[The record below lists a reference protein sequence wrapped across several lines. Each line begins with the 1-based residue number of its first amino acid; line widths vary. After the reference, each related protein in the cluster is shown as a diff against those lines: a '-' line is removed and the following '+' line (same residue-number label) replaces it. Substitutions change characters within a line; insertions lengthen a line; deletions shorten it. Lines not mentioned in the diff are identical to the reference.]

1 MSTDN
6 SILGQQTFSPPLRSP
21 GSSKSSVR
29 HSSNGSNASL
39 PTIVEVPE
47 DVVTQRDPYVKTG
60 FRGVLESPYCTGFAI
75 LAAIGGFALG
85 YNQGLMPISLIT
97 EQIVTQ
103 FPQIDLNFIAAIT
116 QLGGFLG
123 ALIMGSV
130 ADHCARKRSIGIAA
144 VVFISGFVFQT
155 ISMNYTMLVVARLV
169 GGIAIG
175 MLSVITPIYI
185 SEISPPEIRG
195 SLLVFTDVLI
205 ALGTMASFW
214 ISVATGHMD
223 GEEIWRLP
231 FVFLVIPGLILG
243 IGAICMPFSPRW
255 LASRFENQQALY
267 CLSKLRQ
274 LCPDNC
280 KVQNEW
286 MEIRVEV
293 AYQREITEARHPL
306 LQDESYI
313 NGIKLELQL
322 WLDCFKSRYWYRT
335 HVGIG
340 MMFFQQFVGM
350 KALAYNVPIL
360 LGTLG
365 ASIDIQIAMPGIFAA
380 VHLLGALT
388 CLWTIDTFGRKRVL
402 VSGSSLMLVCLI
414 IIAGLNSKF
423 SDNWSS
429 HPDAGWCCVGISIL
443 CILAFGAGWSPVSW
457 ALPSEVFP
465 STLRVKGG
473 ALSAC
478 SYWLYDFLSSLIT
491 RSLFSKSK
499 WGTYA
504 FFAGFCLLSAFWAA
518 HFVPETTGRALE
530 EMYKLFGD
538 NEEHVREGQKKTDI
552 RRTLASEYAPE
563 LFISPGGTPTNGF
576 RIV

>member
-1 MSTDN
+1 
-6 SILGQQTFSPPLRSP
+6 
-21 GSSKSSVR
+21 
-29 HSSNGSNASL
+29 
-39 PTIVEVPE
+39 
-47 DVVTQRDPYVKTG
+47 
-60 FRGVLESPYCTGFAI
+60 
-75 LAAIGGFALG
+75 
-85 YNQGLMPISLIT
+85 
-97 EQIVTQ
+97 
-103 FPQIDLNFIAAIT
+103 
-116 QLGGFLG
+116 
-123 ALIMGSV
+123 
-130 ADHCARKRSIGIAA
+130 
-144 VVFISGFVFQT
+144 
-155 ISMNYTMLVVARLV
+155 
-169 GGIAIG
+169 
-175 MLSVITPIYI
+175 
-185 SEISPPEIRG
+185 
-195 SLLVFTDVLI
+195 
-205 ALGTMASFW
+205 
-214 ISVATGHMD
+214 
-223 GEEIWRLP
+223 
-231 FVFLVIPGLILG
+231 
-243 IGAICMPFSPRW
+243 MPFSPRW

-478 SYWLYDFLSSLIT
+478 SYWLWVIHPIHRVTLLTTTDMIFFL
-491 RSLFSKSK
+491 
-499 WGTYA
+499 A
-504 FFAGFCLLSAFWAA
+504 
-518 HFVPETTGRALE
+518 
-530 EMYKLFGD
+530 
-538 NEEHVREGQKKTDI
+538 
-552 RRTLASEYAPE
+552 
-563 LFISPGGTPTNGF
+563 
-576 RIV
+576 